1 MIVGDTI
8 KRAGEWTTAADTITL
23 DESAR
28 HRRRMAMVSDDGIA
42 FLLDLPEAL
51 LLVEGDAILLDDGRL
66 IAVKAKP
73 EELYEIRGRDARHL
87 LALAWQIGNRHLAAQ
102 LLDDR
107 ILVRRDAAY
116 TNTKVAAAQAQ
127 SMRVLTRAEFA
138 SQLVC

>member
-51 LLVEGDAILLDDGRL
+51 LLFSGDLAARIAWGERLFANAAPLGGTLL
-66 IAVKAKP
+66 IAGWLSVGAAGIG
-73 EELYEIRGRDARHL
+73 LAIRRP
-87 LALAWQIGNRHLAAQ
+87 
-102 LLDDR
+102 
-107 ILVRRDAAY
+107 
-116 TNTKVAAAQAQ
+116 T
-127 SMRVLTRAEFA
+127 S
-138 SQLVC
+138 